1 MAWGVSTEWDD
12 IHRRLGN
19 LPEKPK
25 EPTQEEIMSELI
37 EVIEQSDP
45 YKYLNSDQLEEL
57 KDDIEEDD
65 YIKYKKQR
73 LKELQEAAKRPKYG
87 QVIEISKTDFISEVS
102 NAPKEVFV
110 IVHMY
115 QDYIVHCRLI
125 DECFSVLCKKF
136 FNHKFVRIQATRCVE
151 GFRDSDCPAVL
162 VYQSGEVKHQFL
174 ACARLFGGNQITPDS
189 IEWVL
194 AEAKVWSTDLD
205 EPPIN
210 KGKAIKKDYGRRNE
224 DESDS
229 DDDREYMSNQIR
241 KYKF

>member
-37 EVIEQSDP
+37 EVVEQSDP
-45 YKYLNSDQLEEL
+45 FKYLSSEQLEEV
-57 KDDIEEDD
+57 KDDIDEDI
-65 YIKYKKQR
+65 YQKYRKQR
-73 LKELQEAAKRPKYG
+73 LKELQEAAKRPKYA
-87 QVIEISKTDFISEVS
+87 QVIEISKTQFISEVS
-102 NAPKEVFV
+102 EAPKEVFV
-110 IVHMY
+110 IVHLY
-115 QDYIVHCRLI
+115 QDYIVHCKLI
-125 DECFSVLCKKF
+125 DEAFSVLCQKF
-136 FNHKFVRIQATRCVE
+136 FNHKFVKIQATRCIE
-151 GFRDSDCPAVL
+151 NFRDSDTPAVL
-162 VYQSGEVKHQFL
+162 VYLNGEVKHQL
-174 ACARLFGGNQITPDS
+174 LGCAALFGGNQISPDS

-194 AEAKVWSTDLD
+194 AELKVWNTDL
-205 EPPIN
+205 EESPL
-210 KGKAIKKDYGRRNE
+210 KRAKTVKKVYARRNE

>member
-19 LPEKPK
+19 MPEKPK

-37 EVIEQSDP
+37 EVVEQSDP
-45 YKYLNSDQLEEL
+45 FKYLSSEQLDEVR
-57 KDDIEEDD
+57 DDIDED
-65 YIKYKKQR
+65 IFQKYRKQR
-73 LKELQEAAKRPKYG
+73 LKELQEAAKKPKYG

-102 NAPKEVFV
+102 NAPRDVYV
-110 IVHMY
+110 IVHLY
-115 QDYIVHCRLI
+115 QDYILHCKLI

-136 FNHKFVRIQATRCVE
+136 INHKFVKIQATRCIE
-151 GFRDSDCPAVL
+151 NFRDSDCPAVL
-162 VYQSGEVKHQFL
+162 IYFNSEVKHQFL
-174 ACARLFGGNQITPDS
+174 GCANYFGGNQISPDS

-194 AEAKVWSTDLD
+194 AENKIWNTELEESPIKIGKTVKKVYS
-205 EPPIN
+205 
-210 KGKAIKKDYGRRNE
+210 RRNE